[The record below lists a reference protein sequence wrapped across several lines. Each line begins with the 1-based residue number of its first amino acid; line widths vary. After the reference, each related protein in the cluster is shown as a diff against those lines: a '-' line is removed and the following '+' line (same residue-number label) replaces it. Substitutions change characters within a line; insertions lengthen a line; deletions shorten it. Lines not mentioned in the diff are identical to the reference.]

1 MSTLQNTSVAR
12 TERMD
17 EGEIHDVLRNERR
30 RLVLK
35 HLCLNGKYSTLR
47 DLSEAVAEAESG
59 ESPAPRNVRDSV
71 YASLHQTHLPK
82 LDSLGIVDYDIDRKR
97 IELGDRANELT
108 LYTGVV
114 SGYGFAW
121 YQYYL
126 GVGVVA
132 LLGIIAAQLLSL
144 PGLVTVGIAAVALA
158 VLVGSVVYQVGV
170 RQWPYRLHFRSLFSA
185 SRGDRGK

>member
-1 MSTLQNTSVAR
+1 MSTLQRETTTR
-12 TERMD
+12 TEHMD

-35 HLCLNGKYSTLR
+35 HLCLNGEYSTLR

-82 LDSLGIVDYDIDRKR
+82 LDSLDVVEYDVDRKR
-97 IELGDRANELT
+97 ITLAERANELT
-108 LYTGVV
+108 LYTGVT
-114 SGYGFAW
+114 SDYGFAW

-126 GVGVVA
+126 GVGVIA
-132 LLGIIAAQLLSL
+132 LLGVIAAQLLSL
-144 PGLVTVGIAAVALA
+144 PTLATVGIAATAL
-158 VLVGSVVYQVGV
+158 VLLVGSVAYQIAVKE
-170 RQWPYRLHFRSLFSA
+170 WPYRLHFRSLVPGSA
-185 SRGDRGK
+185 DDGPE